1 MEIIKKQKL
10 DPEEKEM
17 VFNLWNSEY
26 PVSLSFQAMSDM
38 NNYLDTLVG
47 LNFYLLKNDLNQT
60 EGWAMTFGRED
71 EIWFAIT
78 IAQNVQGQGK
88 GTFLLNGL
96 KVDNDILNG
105 WVIDHENDYKP
116 NGAIYIDHHCNYK
129 KNDFEIFP
137 GIRLEIPVLSA
148 LKISWKKNK

>member
-10 DPEEKEM
+10 DPDEKEM

-38 NNYLDTLVG
+38 DNYLDTLPG
-47 LNFYLLKNDLNQT
+47 LTFYLLKNDKNKT

-78 IAQNVQGQGK
+78 IAKNVQGQGK
-88 GTFLLNGL
+88 GTFLLARL
-96 KVDNDILNG
+96 KTDNDVING

-116 NGAIYIDHHCNYK
+116 NGEIYRSPLQFYK
-129 KNDFEIFP
+129 KNDFEVFP